1 MSRSVKTL
9 AVSLVA
15 TTALGLLITLQ
26 PFASEG
32 DPDVTAE
39 VALTFQDEQIA
50 ESSGLVVRGDRV
62 FTINDSGDG
71 PYVYAVDRSSGET
84 VAVTTFDDEDPEDL
98 EAIAPGSGR
107 SLWVGDIGDNQRSR
121 GSVRVHRLVPS
132 PTGGTVEARSFD
144 LVYPDGAHDAETL
157 LVHPRTE
164 ELLVVTKRP
173 FIGGV
178 VYRAPTPLREGELHQ
193 LQEVGAVSGMVTDG
207 AFLPDGRHVVVRTVG
222 GAAVYTYPGF
232 DKVAEFALPVQDQG
246 EGIAIGDDGRVYLS
260 SEGELSDVL
269 VMDLPPLEPADSAV
283 DEAVPTAGGDR
294 GRDDAEDDAGPAPDE
309 GNGAGLGR
317 PPGYVLAA
325 VLGSAVVGLLVRASR
340 RRSRRR
346 R

>member
-9 AVSLVA
+9 AVGLVA
-15 TTALGLLITLQ
+15 TTAVGLLITLQ

-32 DPDVTAE
+32 DPDVAPQ
-39 VALTFQDEQIA
+39 VALTLQDEEIA

-71 PYVYAVDRSSGET
+71 PYVYAVDRASGET
-84 VAVTTFDDEDPEDL
+84 VAVTAFDDEDPDDL
-98 EAIAPGSGR
+98 EAIAPGRGR
-107 SLWVGDIGDNQRSR
+107 SLWVGDIGDNRRSR
-121 GSVRVHRLVPS
+121 GSIRVHHLEPS
-132 PTGGTVEARSFD
+132 PSGGTVDASTFD
-144 LVYPDGAHDAETL
+144 LVYPDGSHDAETL

-178 VYRAPTPLREGELHQ
+178 VYRAPSPLREGGLHQ
-193 LQEVGAVSGMVTDG
+193 LEQVGSVSGMITDG
-207 AFLPDGRHVVVRTVG
+207 AFLPDGRHVVVRTMG

-232 DKVAEFALPVQDQG
+232 DKVAEFRLPVQEQG
-246 EGIAIGDDGRVYLS
+246 EGIAVGDDGRVYLS

-269 VMDLPPLEPADSAV
+269 VLDLPPLEEVDDAADEV
-283 DEAVPTAGGDR
+283 DEPAAPVPKGAG
-294 GRDDAEDDAGPAPDE
+294 DDTGPAPDE

-340 RRSRRR
+340 RRGRRR

>member
-62 FTINDSGDG
+62 LTINDSGDG
-71 PYVYAVDRSSGET
+71 PFVYAVDRSSGET
-84 VAVTTFDDEDPEDL
+84 VAVTTFDDEEPEDL
-98 EAIAPGSGR
+98 EAIAPGRGR
-107 SLWVGDIGDNQRSR
+107 SLWVGDIGDNRRSR

-132 PTGGTVEARSFD
+132 PAGGTVEARTFD

-178 VYRAPTPLREGELHQ
+178 VYRVPAPLREGRLHQ
-193 LQEVGAVSGMVTDG
+193 LEQVGAVSGMVTDG
-207 AFLPDGRHVVVRTVG
+207 AFLPDGRHLVVRTLG
-222 GAAVYTYPGF
+222 AAAVYTYPGF
-232 DKVAEFALPVQDQG
+232 DKVAELVLPVQDQG
-246 EGIAIGDDGRVYLS
+246 EGIAVGDDGRIYLS

-269 VMDLPPLEPADSAV
+269 VMDLPPLEPAVSPEP
-283 DEAVPTAGGDR
+283 EADPAAGENDV
-294 GRDDAEDDAGPAPDE
+294 RDAAEDDAGPAPDE
-309 GNGAGLGR
+309 GNGAGPGR

>member
-9 AVSLVA
+9 AVGLVA

-32 DPDVTAE
+32 DPDVAAE
-39 VALTFQDEQIA
+39 VALTLQDEEIA
-50 ESSGLVVRGDRV
+50 ESSGLVVRGDRI

-71 PYVYAVDRSSGET
+71 PYIYAVDRAGGET

-98 EAIAPGSGR
+98 EAIAPGRGR
-107 SLWVGDIGDNQRSR
+107 SLWVGDIGDNRRAR
-121 GSVRVHRLVPS
+121 GSIRVHHLVPS
-132 PTGGTVEARSFD
+132 PSGGTVDASTFD
-144 LVYPDGAHDAETL
+144 LVYPDGSHDAETL
-157 LVHPRTE
+157 LVHPLTE
-164 ELLVVTKRP
+164 DLLVVTKRP

-178 VYRAPTPLREGELHQ
+178 VYRAPHPLREGALHQ
-193 LQEVGAVSGMVTDG
+193 L
-207 AFLPDGRHVVVRTVG
+207 

-232 DKVAEFALPVQDQG
+232 DKVAEFRLPVQDQG
-246 EGIAIGDDGRVYLS
+246 EGIAVGDDGRVYLS

-269 VMDLPPLEPADSAV
+269 VMDLPPLEAV
-283 DEAVPTAGGDR
+283 DDAADELDEPAEPAPTAARNDT
-294 GRDDAEDDAGPAPDE
+294 GPAPDE

-325 VLGSAVVGLLVRASR
+325 VLGSAVVALLVRASR
-340 RRSRRR
+340 RRGRRR